1 MRRWLQPAGFA
12 LGLLAFSASALIGG
26 TTNQLSAQQSPQ
38 VDRAYLNGYASGYNA
53 GESDHAQGL
62 GSNPHKFR
70 AYQLG
75 TMGYTSAYGSWVD
88 YRDTFR
94 GGFEDG
100 YADAYNGRRRST
112 DVVSRAPAPAPAP
125 APQPVAVQE
134 NPQAA
139 AMATA
144 NGYREGYSA
153 GEFDANH
160 GGNFSPG
167 QNTEF
172 VDAQTGYSA
181 DFGSLASYQQSFRGG
196 FREGYTDGFHH
207 NLYNTAIGG
216 HAGRGG
222 SGIEPGNAQ
231 PSHQGGNALPTS
243 PEVERARSSGNY
255 GNGTLLEEGTKLE
268 FRMDNDL
275 STRTARAGDQFSG
288 TVSVPVY
295 VGSLEAIPAG
305 SRIHGT
311 VESVQ
316 RAGRVSGNSQLQLKY
331 ETVEL
336 PGGTFYRIGA
346 STAHLGSD
354 SNRERVD
361 RREGTVEERSDRGGD
376 VKKIGGGAGLGAI
389 IGAIAGG
396 GKGAAIG
403 GGIGAV
409 AGTAGVLMTRGRDV
423 VLREGEVVT
432 IKLDRPLE
440 LRR

>member
-1 MRRWLQPAGFA
+1 MRRWLSSTGFT
-12 LGLLAFSASALIGG
+12 LGLAVFSGAALVGGVAGPLA
-26 TTNQLSAQQSPQ
+26 AQQSPQ
-38 VDRAYLNGYASGYNA
+38 VDRAYLNGYASGYGA
-53 GESDHAQGL
+53 GESDRAQGL

-70 AYQLG
+70 AYQLA
-75 TMGYTSAYGSWVD
+75 TVGYTAAYGSRVD

-94 GGFEDG
+94 SGFEDG
-100 YADAYNGRRRST
+100 YADGYNGRPRST
-112 DVVSRAPAPAPAP
+112 GAAARPPAPAVAPAPVAP
-125 APQPVAVQE
+125 PVAAE
-134 NPQAA
+134 NPQTAA
-139 AMATA
+139 IATA
-144 NGYREGYSA
+144 NGYREGYSS

-167 QNTEF
+167 QNSEF
-172 VDAQTGYSA
+172 VDAQSGYSA
-181 DFGSLASYQQSFRGG
+181 EYGSFAAYQQNFRSG

-207 NLYNTAIGG
+207 SLYNTVIGG

-222 SGIEPGNAQ
+222 AGLDNGAQGN
-231 PSHQGGNALPTS
+231 QGNNGLPRS
-243 PEVERARSSGNY
+243 PEVERARPSGNY
-255 GNGTLLEEGTKLE
+255 GNGTLIEEGTKIE

-275 STRTARAGDQFSG
+275 STRTARAGDPFSG
-288 TVSVPVY
+288 TVTVPVY

-305 SRIHGT
+305 SRIRGT

-331 ETVEL
+331 ETIEV
-336 PGGTFYRIGA
+336 PGGQSYRLGA
-346 STAHLGSD
+346 TTAHLGSD

-376 VKKIGGGAGLGAI
+376 VKKVGGGAGLGAI

-423 VLREGEVVT
+423 FLREGETVT
-432 IKLDRPLE
+432 IRLERPLE